1 MRNVEVMYKWD
12 YAGTPSRTIQTIVI
26 CKSGYGISTTLNRIV
41 GREVFETSDV
51 ESCTMEMYSA
61 DHQYE
66 YLLMTY
72 GDYLDGSIFGYQPI
86 PNQNITFVERAVNIR
101 RRLSEQIFRNRT
113 GIIIW

>member
-1 MRNVEVMYKWD
+1 MYKWD

-51 ESCTMEMYSA
+51 EACTMEMYSA

-86 PNQNITFVERAVNIR
+86 PNQNINLT
-101 RRLSEQIFRNRT
+101 LST
-113 GIIIW
+113 KCDII